1 MLFLLLLLGGGTW
14 GEEGATKTKTDTPTR
29 HNMAIV
35 DVCMHWRKNNRRAR
49 HSFKR
54 ENIN

>member
-14 GEEGATKTKTDTPTR
+14 GEGGATKTTTDTPTR